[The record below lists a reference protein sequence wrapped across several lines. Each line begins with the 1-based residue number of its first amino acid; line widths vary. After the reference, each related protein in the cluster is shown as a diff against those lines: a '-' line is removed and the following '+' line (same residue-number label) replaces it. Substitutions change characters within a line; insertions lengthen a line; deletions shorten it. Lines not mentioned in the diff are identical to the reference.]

1 MDKRL
6 YEKPLCKVLRLKHS
20 MICNSY
26 DAKTE
31 SGKIDVQ
38 YQKKSGI
45 RGDGIW
51 GE

>member
-1 MDKRL
+1 MDKKL

-38 YQKKSGI
+38 YQKKSGK
-45 RGDGIW
+45 DEKAIW